1 MRQAYIPSEAVA
13 THVERTEEGTM
24 IINMGPQ
31 HPSTHGVLRVVCE
44 LEGERIVKAECVIGY
59 LHTGMEKEAE
69 YLTYHKALPMT
80 DRMDYLSANNNNLAF
95 SLSIEKILG
104 VEIPPR
110 GQYLRVILA
119 ELSRLASH
127 LVWIGTHAMDLG
139 AMTIFFYA
147 FREREKILD
156 LFEMMSGVRMMPSWI
171 CPGGLRGDMP
181 DGFEDRLRQLLKEL
195 PRAIDDIEGMLTQN
209 PIWRERTMGV
219 GALTTEECF
228 ALGVSGPNIRA
239 TGFAWDIRKSN
250 PYSGY
255 EQFEFN
261 IPVGARGD
269 VYDRYLV
276 RMAEMRES
284 LKILQQAID
293 GLPSGPINTSDLKV
307 APPPR
312 EAIDASME
320 SLIHWFKIHTEGFRP
335 PVGEAY
341 VPIESPKGELGFY
354 FVSDGTNRPYRMHTR
369 APSFM
374 NLQALEKMAVG
385 RLIADMVALIGSIDI
400 VLGEIDR

>member
-1 MRQAYIPSEAVA
+1 MRQAFIPSEAVA

-171 CPGGLRGDMP
+171 CPGGL
-181 DGFEDRLRQLLKEL
+181 
-195 PRAIDDIEGMLTQN
+195 
-209 PIWRERTMGV
+209 
-219 GALTTEECF
+219 
-228 ALGVSGPNIRA
+228 
-239 TGFAWDIRKSN
+239 
-250 PYSGY
+250 
-255 EQFEFN
+255 
-261 IPVGARGD
+261 AR
-269 VYDRYLV
+269 RYARWV
-276 RMAEMRES
+276 
-284 LKILQQAID
+284 
-293 GLPSGPINTSDLKV
+293 
-307 APPPR
+307 
-312 EAIDASME
+312 
-320 SLIHWFKIHTEGFRP
+320 
-335 PVGEAY
+335 
-341 VPIESPKGELGFY
+341 
-354 FVSDGTNRPYRMHTR
+354 
-369 APSFM
+369 
-374 NLQALEKMAVG
+374 
-385 RLIADMVALIGSIDI
+385 
-400 VLGEIDR
+400 

>member
-1 MRQAYIPSEAVA
+1 MRQATIPGRA
-13 THVERTEEGTM
+13 TSTTVERTEEGTM

-31 HPSTHGVLRVVCE
+31 HPSTHGVLRIVCE
-44 LEGERIVKAECVIGY
+44 LEGETIVHAECIIGY

-69 YLTYHKALPMT
+69 YLQYHKALPMT

-95 SLSIEKILG
+95 VLPVEKILG
-104 VEIPPR
+104 IEIPPR
-110 GQYLRVILA
+110 GLYLRVILC
-119 ELSRLASH
+119 ELSRIASH
-127 LVWIGTHAMDLG
+127 LVWLGTHALDMG
-139 AMTIFFYA
+139 GMSIFFYT

-171 CPGGLRGDMP
+171 CVGGLRGDMP
-181 DGFEDRLRQLLKEL
+181 DGFETRLRQLLKEL
-195 PRAIDDIEGMLTQN
+195 PPALNELEDLLTAN
-209 PIWRERTMGV
+209 PIWLERTKDVGV
-219 GALTTEECF
+219 LTTEECF
-228 ALGVSGPNIRA
+228 SLGVSGPSIRA
-239 TGFAWDIRKSN
+239 AGFAWDIRKSN

-255 EQFEFN
+255 EMFDFQ
-261 IPVGARGD
+261 IVTASHAD

-276 RMAEMRES
+276 RMVEIRES
-284 LKILQQAID
+284 IKILQQAID
-293 GLPSGPINTSDLKV
+293 GLPGGEINTPDRKV
-307 APPPR
+307 VPPPR
-312 EAIDASME
+312 HEIDNSME

-354 FVSDGTNRPYRMHTR
+354 FVSDGTSRPYRMHTR

-374 NLQALEKMAVG
+374 NLQALAKMAKG
-385 RLIADMVALIGSIDI
+385 RLLADMVAIIGSIDI

>member
-1 MRQAYIPSEAVA
+1 MRQASIPGRA
-13 THVERTEEGTM
+13 TSTTYERTEEGTM

-31 HPSTHGVLRVVCE
+31 HPSTHGVLRIVCE
-44 LEGERIVKAECVIGY
+44 LEGETIVHAECIIGY

-69 YLTYHKALPMT
+69 YLQYHKALPMT

-95 SLSIEKILG
+95 VLPVEKILG
-104 VEIPPR
+104 IEIPPR
-110 GQYLRVILA
+110 GQFLRIILC
-119 ELSRLASH
+119 ELSRIASH
-127 LVWIGTHAMDLG
+127 LVWLGTHALDLG
-139 AMTIFFYA
+139 GMSIFFYT

-171 CPGGLRGDMP
+171 CVGGLRGDMP
-181 DGFEDRLRQLLKEL
+181 NGFETRLRQLLNELPTALKEL
-195 PRAIDDIEGMLTQN
+195 EDLLTAN
-209 PIWRERTMGV
+209 PIWQGRTRDVGV
-219 GALTTEECF
+219 LSVEDCF
-228 ALGVSGPNIRA
+228 SLGVSGPIIRA
-239 TGFAWDIRKSN
+239 SGLAWDIRKSN

-255 EQFEFN
+255 EQFDFQ
-261 IPVGARGD
+261 IPTGVYGD

-276 RMAEMRES
+276 RMAEIRES
-284 LKILQQAID
+284 INILQQAID
-293 GLPSGPINTSDLKV
+293 GLPGGPINTPDLKV
-307 APPPR
+307 VPPPR
-312 EAIDASME
+312 EAIDNSME

-374 NLQALEKMAVG
+374 NLQALAKMAKG
-385 RLIADMVALIGSIDI
+385 RLLADMVAIIGSIDI